1 MRGAWLGF
9 VVVALVG
16 GTAVAAP
23 LKVRN
28 GSSVRVAL
36 QGKREAGVGLRAGR
50 GGWRLELTAAATDV
64 AEVVDVTD
72 GANSTRW
79 TVDVSENALMLDSER
94 FIAGHAY
101 RVNLRHGSELVG
113 STLVYLYA
121 PSVSGR
127 QKVTFEDDDASTSG
141 IGDIAIAK
149 KPTL

>member
-1 MRGAWLGF
+1 MRGAWLGL
-9 VVVALVG
+9 VLVALMG
-16 GTAVAAP
+16 GSAVAAP

-36 QGKREAGVGLRAGR
+36 QGKREAGVGLRAVR
-50 GGWRLELTAAATDV
+50 GGWRLELTAAPTDV
-64 AEVVDVTD
+64 ADVVDVTD

-79 TVDVSENALMLDSER
+79 TVDVAENALMLDAER

-101 RVNLRHGSELVG
+101 RVSLRHGSESIG

-121 PSVSGR
+121 PSVASR
-127 QKVTFEDDDASTSG
+127 QKVTFEEQDNTASG
-141 IGDIAIAK
+141 IGDIAIVK